1 MYYAQLHR
9 PGKGVYED
17 HQDEDIDDNFAYWT
31 GFNED
36 PAVLLEW
43 VSLVNRPGDR
53 VEVWSGELFDDMS
66 FVTEDDEPY
75 CAFEVPLVN

>member
-17 HQDEDIDDNFAYWT
+17 HTDEDIDVDFVYWA

-36 PAVLLEW
+36 PAVLLKW
-43 VSLVNRPGDR
+43 VSNVNRPGDSI
-53 VEVWSGELFDDMS
+53 EVWSGELFDDLTFEQDS
-66 FVTEDDEPY
+66 DAPY
-75 CAFEVPLVN
+75 CAFEIPLVN